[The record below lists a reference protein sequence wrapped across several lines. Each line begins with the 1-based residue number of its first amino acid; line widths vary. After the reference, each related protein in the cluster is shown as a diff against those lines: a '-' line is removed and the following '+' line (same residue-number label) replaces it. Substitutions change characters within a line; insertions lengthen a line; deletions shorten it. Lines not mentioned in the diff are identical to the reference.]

1 MRKIEPFALKFII
14 GILSALFCIT
24 GCSDMPYTGSV
35 LTVHEVDRYLVSTDG
50 NVVCFQ
56 DALDSTCL
64 KLTPETG
71 NGAINGPAIHI
82 YPEKRVYVFYHEGK
96 PILRAVRAGGN
107 TGNNGGGGNN
117 GNGNGGNTGNNGGG
131 GNNNNNNG
139 NGNGDNTGNNGGGGN
154 NNNNN
159 GNGNGDNTGNNGG
172 GGNNNNNGNNG
183 GGGNNNNN
191 NGNGNGDNTG
201 NNGGGGNN
209 GNGNGGNTG
218 NNGGG
223 GNNNNNGNNG
233 GGGNNNNNNGNGN
246 GDNTGNNGGNG
257 NNNNNNGNGNN
268 GGGNNNGNNNGDNPG
283 GTNGD
288 NNGNNGSP
296 PDNSDDGHGWI
307 IWVYYPEGTAPQ
319 NPPTLSESGVT
330 ITINGKQLTDDD
342 ITGFAQFIGP
352 NNEVGVQFFYET
364 KSAELLD
371 LQVRMEGIV
380 AAEDPVKFN
389 INYLWNSQ

>member
-1 MRKIEPFALKFII
+1 MRKIEPFALKFIV
-14 GILSALFCIT
+14 GILMILFSIT

-56 DALDSTCL
+56 DELDSTCL

-71 NGAINGPAIHI
+71 NGANAINEPAIHI

-96 PILRAVRAGGN
+96 PILRAVRAG
-107 TGNNGGGGNN
+107 
-117 GNGNGGNTGNNGGG
+117 
-131 GNNNNNNG
+131 
-139 NGNGDNTGNNGGGGN
+139 
-154 NNNNN
+154 
-159 GNGNGDNTGNNGG
+159 
-172 GGNNNNNGNNG
+172 
-183 GGGNNNNN
+183 
-191 NGNGNGDNTG
+191 
-201 NNGGGGNN
+201 
-209 GNGNGGNTG
+209 
-218 NNGGG
+218 
-223 GNNNNNGNNG
+223 
-233 GGGNNNNNNGNGN
+233 
-246 GDNTGNNGGNG
+246 NNGGNG
-257 NNNNNNGNGNN
+257 NNNGNNGNNGGGNNNGNNGGSNGNNGNNGGGNNNGNNNGDNGGGNNNGGGNGDSNGNNGGGNNNGDGNGNN
-268 GGGNNNGNNNGDNPG
+268 GGGNNNGDGNDGGGNNNGDNPG

-307 IWVYYPEGTAPQ
+307 IWVYYPEGTASQ

-330 ITINGKQLTDDD
+330 VTINGKQITDAD

-352 NNEVGVQFFYET
+352 NNEVGVQFFYPT
-364 KSAELLD
+364 QSAELLD
-371 LQVRMEGIV
+371 LKVRMEGLV

>member
-1 MRKIEPFALKFII
+1 MRTIEPLASKFSV
-14 GILSALFCIT
+14 GILMILFSIT

-71 NGAINGPAIHI
+71 NGANAINEPAIHI
-82 YPEKRVYVFYHEGK
+82 YPERRVYVFYHEGK
-96 PILRAVRAGGN
+96 PILRAVRAGDN
-107 TGNNGGGGNN
+107 NGNNGGGGNN
-117 GNGNGGNTGNNGGG
+117 GNGNGNNGGSG
-131 GNNNNNNG
+131 NNG
-139 NGNGDNTGNNGGGGN
+139 NGN
-154 NNNNN
+154 
-159 GNGNGDNTGNNGG
+159 
-172 GGNNNNNGNNG
+172 
-183 GGGNNNNN
+183 
-191 NGNGNGDNTG
+191 G

-209 GNGNGGNTG
+209 GNGNGDNNGNNGNGNG

-223 GNNNNNGNNG
+223 NNNGNGNGNNGGGNNNGNGDNNGNNGNGNNGGGNNNGNNG
-233 GGGNNNNNNGNGN
+233 GGGNNG
-246 GDNTGNNGGNG
+246 
-257 NNNNNNGNGNN
+257 NGNGNN
-268 GGGNNNGNNNGDNPG
+268 GGGNNNGNNNGNNGGGNNGNNNGDNPD

-288 NNGNNGSP
+288 NNDNNDNP
-296 PDNSDDGHGWI
+296 PDDSDDGHGWI

-330 ITINGKQLTDDD
+330 ITINGKQITDDD

-352 NNEVGVQFFYET
+352 NNEVGVQFFYPT
-364 KSAELLD
+364 QSAELLD
-371 LQVRMEGIV
+371 LQVRMEGI
-380 AAEDPVKFN
+380 AAADDPVKFN